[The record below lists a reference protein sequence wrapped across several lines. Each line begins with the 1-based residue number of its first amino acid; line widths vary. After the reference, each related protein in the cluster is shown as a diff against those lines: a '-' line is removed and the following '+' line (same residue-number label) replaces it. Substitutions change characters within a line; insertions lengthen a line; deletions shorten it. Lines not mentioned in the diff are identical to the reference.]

1 MADDSFLGRSSRPAN
16 TSSLGI
22 AAVIRPSPIQVIAD
36 SATIAMES
44 MVKNRIARGEV
55 TPQE

>member
-1 MADDSFLGRSSRPAN
+1 MAEDSFLGRSSKPAK

-22 AAVIRPSPIQVIAD
+22 AAVIRPNPNQVIPD
-36 SATIAMES
+36 SATIDIES

-55 TPQE
+55 TRQE